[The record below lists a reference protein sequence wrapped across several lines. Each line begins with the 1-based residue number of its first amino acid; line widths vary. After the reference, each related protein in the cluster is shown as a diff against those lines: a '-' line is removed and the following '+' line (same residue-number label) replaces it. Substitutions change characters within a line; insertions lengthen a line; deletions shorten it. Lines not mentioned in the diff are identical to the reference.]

1 MSFVFYDTETTG
13 LATDFDQILQFAAIR
28 TNADLNETG
37 RIEIRARLQP
47 HVIPHPEALRVNG
60 MTIGE
65 IISPDL
71 PSHYEMMR
79 QVRATLLEWSPA
91 IFVGYNSLNFDEHLL
106 RQALFQTLHPPYL
119 SNTNG
124 NCRADVMHL
133 LQAAS
138 VFEPGSINVPRD
150 ARGNAIFR
158 LEDVAGRNG
167 FPGHLAHNALGDV
180 LATIHLAKCAR
191 ESAPDCWN
199 RFVRF
204 SKKAS
209 VSAFLEDEDAF
220 VLTEFYYNRPYHYIV
235 ATFGKDPSQDN
246 VSIGLDLRVNID
258 WLASLSDPQLL
269 EFVSQS
275 PKRVRRIR
283 TNAAPMVASLEDAP
297 DEVKGGQSDS
307 EIIHIARRFKAD
319 KGLHARLVK
328 ALTETRAERQASP
341 FMEERLYD
349 TFISR
354 DDERLMEQF
363 HIVNWPARVQ
373 IVESLG
379 DERLRHFGRR
389 LIHAHSPLLLN
400 PAHRAEVEHLIR
412 SRLLAQTVLDGKWT
426 SIPVAVRRTD
436 DLLRAT
442 SGPAYE
448 RLSDYRSYL
457 TRALAI
463 STATS

>member
-28 TNADLNETG
+28 TDADLNEIG
-37 RIEIRARLQP
+37 RIEIRSHLQP
-47 HVIPHPEALRVNG
+47 HVIPHPEAMRVNG

-65 IISPDL
+65 MTTPGL

-79 QVRATLLEWSPA
+79 KVRSTLLEWSPA

-133 LQAAS
+133 LQEAS
-138 VFEPGSINVPRD
+138 VFEPSSIDIPRD
-150 ARGNAIFR
+150 TSGSPIFR
-158 LEDVAGRNG
+158 LEDVARRNG

-180 LATIHLAKCAR
+180 LATIHLARCVR
-191 ESAPDCWN
+191 ENAPDCWN

-209 VSAFLEDEDAF
+209 VAAFIEDEEAF

-258 WLASLSDPQLL
+258 GVASLSDAQLL
-269 EFVSQS
+269 EFVGQS

-283 TNAAPMVASLEDAP
+283 TNAAPMIASLEDVP
-297 DEVKGGQSDS
+297 DNVKGGLSDS
-307 EIIHIARRFKAD
+307 EIIQRARRFKSD
-319 KGLHARLVK
+319 KRLHARLTA
-328 ALTETRAERQASP
+328 ALTETKAERQISP

-354 DDERLMEQF
+354 DDERRMEQF
-363 HIVNWPARVQ
+363 HVVDWPIRVQ

-400 PAHRAEVEHLIR
+400 PAHRAEVEHVIH
-412 SRLLAQTVLDGKWT
+412 SRLHAQSVPDGKWT
-426 SIPVAVRRTD
+426 SIPVAVRATE
-436 DLLRAT
+436 DLLRST
-442 SGPAYE
+442 SGPVYE
-448 RLSDYRSYL
+448 RLFEYRGYL
-457 TRALAI
+457 TRALA
-463 STATS
+463 TATS